1 MNGWEK
7 ERYCCR
13 GGVVVMPYSAVSK
26 PRTLIIHSAFSVES
40 DAFTNTGG
48 RETAYHSTPARPQVA
63 TKSMSQAI

>member
-1 MNGWEK
+1 
-7 ERYCCR
+7 
-13 GGVVVMPYSAVSK
+13 MPYSAVSK

-40 DAFTNTGG
+40 DAFTNTGS